1 MKISYKWLKEFID
14 TDHSPEKVAEILTQT
29 GLEVEGLEKIE
40 LIKGGLEGVYT
51 GEVISCEQHP
61 NADRLKVTTVDVG
74 HEKLQIVCGAPN
86 IKIGQKVPVATVG
99 TTLYP
104 KPDEPFKIKK
114 SKIRGVE
121 SFGMICAEDELG
133 IGNSHDG
140 IMVLNKD
147 VRVGKKASDLFK
159 LESDYQLEIGLTPNR
174 ADAMGHIGVA
184 RDLKAYLNVH
194 ENQCQKINFHQTDDF
209 DCKKTTLDI
218 DIQVENTSA
227 CPIYYGTTISDVSV
241 EDSPEWLKQKLIAI
255 GLNPINNVVDVTNY
269 VMYEYGTPL
278 HAFDADCLNGK
289 IVVKNATKGSEFK
302 TLDGV
307 THQMKDHHLMIT
319 NGKENLC
326 IAGVFGGENSGITNK
341 TKNIFL
347 ECAYFDPT
355 CIRKTAKDLGLN
367 TDASFR
373 FERGIDSSSLTDS
386 IKRASLLIQEL
397 TKGKISMP
405 VKCVGSKLDDF
416 KTVNFNPNKART
428 LIGTDISDELIK
440 QILKELE
447 IDICSSEN
455 DNWKLN
461 VPSYRVDVNRHA
473 DVVEEVLRIYGFNKV
488 EIPNKL
494 NTSIPSFSKPDL
506 EKVKENISNM
516 LVAKGYFEVLNN
528 SLSKLKYLEF
538 DKESSSSIHLLNP
551 LSQDLEVMRKSLVFG
566 LLENINYNFNRQQNK
581 VEIFEF
587 GKVYEKNNDKYQ
599 EQEKLSIALGV
610 KKADDHWI
618 KSHSNNDFFSLK
630 SITESIFHKLG
641 LIKFLNYKTL
651 QNTIIKNGIEVFINK
666 NSVGYLGYVSNE
678 LISSFNLKND
688 VFIAELNWD
697 EIVSN
702 LKLNKVLHKELPKTF
717 SVRRD
722 LSLLLNKGIYFSEIQ
737 KIAFK
742 NERKLLKEVNL
753 FDVYEGKNID
763 NDKKSY
769 SVSFI
774 IQNFNE
780 TMTDKQIESIMNKI
794 QAALN
799 KELGAELR

>member
-1 MKISYKWLKEFID
+1 MKISYKWLKEFIE

-51 GEVISCEQHP
+51 GEVLSCEQHP

-99 TTLYP
+99 TTLFP

-140 IMVLNKD
+140 IMVLDKD
-147 VRVGKKASDLFK
+147 VSVGKKASDLFK

-194 ENQCQKINFHQTDDF
+194 ENQSQKINFHQTDDF
-209 DCKKTTLDI
+209 NCEKTTLDI
-218 DIQVENTSA
+218 DIQVDNSSA

-241 EDSPEWLKQKLIAI
+241 EDSPDWLKQKLIAI
-255 GLNPINNVVDVTNY
+255 GLNPINNIVDVTNY

-278 HAFDADCLNGK
+278 HAFDADSLNGK

-307 THQMKDHHLMIT
+307 SHKMKDHHLMIT

-326 IAGVFGGENSGITNK
+326 IAGVFGGQNSGITNN

-373 FERGIDSSSLTDS
+373 FERGIDSSSLTYS
-386 IKRASLLIQEL
+386 IKRAALLIQEL

-447 IDICSSEN
+447 IDISSSKKDDWE
-455 DNWKLN
+455 LN

-494 NTSIPSFSKPDL
+494 NTSIPSFAKPDL

-516 LVAKGYFEVLNN
+516 LVSKGYFEVLNN
-528 SLSKLKYLEF
+528 SLSKVKYLEF
-538 DKESSSSIHLLNP
+538 DKESSSAIHLLNP

-566 LLENINYNFNRQQNK
+566 LLENINYNFNRQQNNIK
-581 VEIFEF
+581 IFEF

-599 EQEKLSIALGV
+599 EHEKLSIAISV
-610 KKADDHWI
+610 KKSDDHWI
-618 KSHSNNDFFSLK
+618 KSNSNNDFFSLK

-641 LIKFLNYKTL
+641 LIRFIQYSPLKN
-651 QNTIIKNGIEVFINK
+651 NIIKNGIEVFINK
-666 NSVGYLGYVSNE
+666 KPVGVLGYTSDEVVA
-678 LISSFNLKND
+678 SFNLKND

-697 EIVSN
+697 AIVSN

-717 SVRRD
+717 AVRRD
-722 LSLLLNKGIYFSEIQ
+722 LSLLLKKSISFSEIQ

-753 FDVYEGKNID
+753 FDVYEDKNID

-774 IQNFNE
+774 IQNVNE

-794 QAALN
+794 QTALN